1 MVCDENTLEF
11 KEKEWMMEISG
22 IVKLA
27 GVGAVGAAALGVG
40 TYLGRDFSQ
49 HRDMTRRYEEYKQ
62 YTDKY
67 LKNRKRELDRQI
79 NEAAGV
85 VDWRLEWRSDYSTAV
100 TDLVSEYHLV
110 DSVLRKR
117 KLCVWLEEAQ
127 EG

>member
-1 MVCDENTLEF
+1 
-11 KEKEWMMEISG
+11 MEISG